1 MDWIPQVFASS
12 AAVMA
17 GSSEKVPIA
26 SAGPEDVHQF
36 MPPVSAHRGPISHFK
51 GAGAKSIHNIF
62 TACTKAVKSRQL
74 TSDALAPSHFE
85 RGAALFFHRLTPQWR

>member
-1 MDWIPQVFASS
+1 MGVELQGERRVDWIPQVFASS

-36 MPPVSAHRGPISHFK
+36 MPPVSAHR
-51 GAGAKSIHNIF
+51 
-62 TACTKAVKSRQL
+62 
-74 TSDALAPSHFE
+74 APSPHTLKAQ
-85 RGAALFFHRLTPQWR
+85 GPNQ